1 MDNYRGVI
9 IEESLKNKDVLNKV
23 QILETKI
30 SLYPNP
36 AKNNFNIQFPNNYME
51 ESEITI
57 LNTNGQVVKK
67 QTVTEKDLVK
77 SHRIEFN
84 GLNSGFY
91 FVKIE
96 SSKLSKTIKLIVQ

>member
-1 MDNYRGVI
+1 
-9 IEESLKNKDVLNKV
+9 
-23 QILETKI
+23 
-30 SLYPNP
+30 
-36 AKNNFNIQFPNNYME
+36 ME

-57 LNTNGQVVKK
+57 LNTNGQVVKN

-77 SHRIEFN
+77 SHTIEFN

-91 FVKIE
+91 LIKIE